1 MQSGIYITFYKLLIM
16 TNMKPIPVFCKKDY
30 QFLRELISKSK
41 NDINAKEA
49 GLLSQELDRAIIS
62 EESIHDNSIIRINS
76 HVTIE
81 DVKANTQMKIQIV
94 LPSLSD
100 VKERKIS
107 ILAPL
112 SVAIIGFKQNDQV
125 DWELPS
131 GIKTLKIIQ
140 VNNTVPSHY

>member
-1 MQSGIYITFYKLLIM
+1 
-16 TNMKPIPVFCKKDY
+16 MKPTPVFCKKEY
-30 QFLRELISKSK
+30 QFLRELILKSK
-41 NDINAKEA
+41 NETNIREI
-49 GLLSQELDRAIIS
+49 GQLSQELDRAIIS
-62 EESIHDNSIIRINS
+62 EESFLDNSIIRINS

-81 DVKANTQMKIQIV
+81 DVKANKQMKIQIV

-112 SVAIIGFKQNDQV
+112 SVAIIGFKENDQV

-131 GIKTLKIIQ
+131 GVKTLKIIE
-140 VNNTVPSHY
+140 VNSNVVSNY